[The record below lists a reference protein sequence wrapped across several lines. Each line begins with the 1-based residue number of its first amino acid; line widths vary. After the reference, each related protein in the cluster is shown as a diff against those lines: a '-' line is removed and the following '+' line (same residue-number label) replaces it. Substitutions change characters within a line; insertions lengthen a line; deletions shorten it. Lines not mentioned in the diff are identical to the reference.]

1 MSLDID
7 YIKFQ
12 MCNPELVYSNQ
23 AFKANYQKKND
34 SSKSILEMSKK
45 LQLSKNQHIKLFKLI
60 NKSNTAI
67 KIIVVQLLIWK
78 V

>member
-23 AFKANYQKKND
+23 AFKQITKKND

-60 NKSNTAI
+60 NKSNTGI
-67 KIIVVQLLIWK
+67 KYCCSAFDLES
-78 V
+78 